1 MLTEDILK
9 RTEGLPNG
17 HYAPVRLLH
26 FAHIANDQMLV
37 ELAGRKEEW
46 NKLVQEA
53 NESEKIGIFTIRN
66 PWFYPD
72 DCFEYLITNIH
83 YSHKDLH
90 DEGHIFVTQL
100 LYCSRVYGSRVL
112 ESTFKTFRDYDE
124 LHAWLQ
130 SSESGFE
137 RYQSLEK
144 LMERM
149 AEWLV

>member
-1 MLTEDILK
+1 MLTEDVLK
-9 RTEGLPNG
+9 RTEGLPDG

-37 ELAGRKEEW
+37 ELVGRKEEW

-53 NESEKIGIFTIRN
+53 KDSGKIGVFTVRN
-66 PWFYPD
+66 PWFHPD

-83 YSHKDLH
+83 YNQEDKDGN
-90 DEGHIFVTQL
+90 GHIFVTQL
-100 LYCSRVYGSRVL
+100 MYCSRLYGSRVI
-112 ESTFKTFRDYDE
+112 ESTFKTCHDYDD

-137 RYQSLEK
+137 RYHSLEK
-144 LMERM
+144 LMKKM
-149 AEWLV
+149 TEWLV